1 MELLSKNTP
10 KVPEICNNVS
20 VCEQKPMKIYDFN
33 ETEECIEKRKLKRTE
48 VVENN
53 KLLKKYKKQEEI
65 KKEAEIWTRLRELNN
80 EFKNI
85 KKQRKK

>member
-1 MELLSKNTP
+1 
-10 KVPEICNNVS
+10 
-20 VCEQKPMKIYDFN
+20 MKIYDFN
-33 ETEECIEKRKLKRTE
+33 ETEECIEKRKLKRRE